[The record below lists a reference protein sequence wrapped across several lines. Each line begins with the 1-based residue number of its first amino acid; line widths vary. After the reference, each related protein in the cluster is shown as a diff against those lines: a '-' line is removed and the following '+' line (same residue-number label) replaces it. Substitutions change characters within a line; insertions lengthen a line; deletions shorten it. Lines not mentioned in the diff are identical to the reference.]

1 MWENISYIYI
11 KGDIMGKD
19 FGVSRVLEPKG
30 VVPVTAWRLDN
41 SPEIADNEALVR
53 LEKINVEWDS
63 FQQICSS
70 CGFNENRI
78 RAKVLDIIEKRG
90 KLHNP
95 FTGTGGCFL
104 GTVEKI
110 GPGYGNPDLREG
122 DRIYC
127 LTSLCGVPIK
137 INEIRKIDFN
147 YGQLD
152 VDGYGVIFQASPV
165 CRADDGFRETYAMSA
180 LNEAGC
186 LFTAKNIA
194 EQRSASN
201 IVIIGRNACTS
212 VIYASAVRQASPSV
226 TVTAVIDEN
235 LRGDLTVEA
244 IEKAVSPA
252 IDNVIMTDLSDPTGA
267 YGQLKEDGRCCGAD
281 FIIVAEDIYGAETL
295 AVFMAKPSGCIYFT
309 TVDNHYVIAQTVAE
323 AMGKSVFMY
332 LFDQYIADYPIF
344 TMDVVRSA
352 REVLDRLDDMYK
364 VKGIPAAVTESRA
377 RSLDFSKAGRAGD
390 FIYQSPVTARMVEEV
405 LNIAK
410 YDCNV
415 IIQGET
421 GTGKEKIL
429 SLIHENSERH
439 GMPCIKINCATIH
452 ENLAESEFFGYEPG
466 SFTGASATGKK
477 GYFEMA
483 DNGILFLDEIG
494 SLPFSMQSKLLRVLQ
509 ENTFYRV
516 GGTKQITVNVR
527 VVAANN
533 VPLRELVAAG
543 TFREDLF
550 YRLNICCIDVPPLR
564 NRREDIICLAES
576 FVKGWS
582 KKYNVTRKLSA
593 GALDVLYRYDWPGNV
608 RELENVVH
616 RLVISATGSTISASS
631 TARILS
637 ESAGDDAFTVAVDLE
652 ERNRVDFHEIMERQE
667 KQLIEYAIRKGGT
680 TRKAADILGLPQT
693 TFARKKLKYG
703 L

>member
-1 MWENISYIYI
+1 
-11 KGDIMGKD
+11 MGKD

-226 TVTAVIDEN
+226 T
-235 LRGDLTVEA
+235 R
-244 IEKAVSPA
+244 
-252 IDNVIMTDLSDPTGA
+252 
-267 YGQLKEDGRCCGAD
+267 R
-281 FIIVAEDIYGAETL
+281 
-295 AVFMAKPSGCIYFT
+295 
-309 TVDNHYVIAQTVAE
+309 
-323 AMGKSVFMY
+323 
-332 LFDQYIADYPIF
+332 
-344 TMDVVRSA
+344 R
-352 REVLDRLDDMYK
+352 R
-364 VKGIPAAVTESRA
+364 
-377 RSLDFSKAGRAGD
+377 
-390 FIYQSPVTARMVEEV
+390 
-405 LNIAK
+405 
-410 YDCNV
+410 
-415 IIQGET
+415 
-421 GTGKEKIL
+421 
-429 SLIHENSERH
+429 
-439 GMPCIKINCATIH
+439 
-452 ENLAESEFFGYEPG
+452 
-466 SFTGASATGKK
+466 
-477 GYFEMA
+477 
-483 DNGILFLDEIG
+483 
-494 SLPFSMQSKLLRVLQ
+494 
-509 ENTFYRV
+509 
-516 GGTKQITVNVR
+516 
-527 VVAANN
+527 
-533 VPLRELVAAG
+533 PLRRFSAPMTCRNGRRGRSRWSSGSPLFGSWRPSCPPDVARA
-543 TFREDLF
+543 
-550 YRLNICCIDVPPLR
+550 PPT
-564 NRREDIICLAES
+564 RRR
-576 FVKGWS
+576 
-582 KKYNVTRKLSA
+582 TRPLSA
-593 GALDVLYRYDWPGNV
+593 
-608 RELENVVH
+608 
-616 RLVISATGSTISASS
+616 
-631 TARILS
+631 
-637 ESAGDDAFTVAVDLE
+637 
-652 ERNRVDFHEIMERQE
+652 
-667 KQLIEYAIRKGGT
+667 
-680 TRKAADILGLPQT
+680 
-693 TFARKKLKYG
+693 
-703 L
+703 